1 MVKNKERFMFGGNS
15 LRFIRARHAGRRLG
29 CLLLCAS
36 FLLPASC
43 ARNSEQS
50 QEVATTTEVVVDQ
63 SAIDA
68 EILEWFNTANS
79 RFGELPN
86 TEGFERTTLL
96 AALSSVHTSLLDFIS
111 KARRNPIAEISVIGA
126 DWMQEVADS
135 MGQLLDSVIVNN
147 KEAMVIAVG
156 KWRYLVSEEKKIEI
170 GNCID
175 EMANC

>member
-15 LRFIRARHAGRRLG
+15 LRFIRACHAGRRLG
-29 CLLLCAS
+29 CLLLYAS

-79 RFGELPN
+79 RFGKLPDAK
-86 TEGFERTTLL
+86 GFERTTFL
-96 AALSSVHTSLLDFIS
+96 AAISSVHTSLVDFIL

-135 MGQLLDSVIVNN
+135 MRQLLDSAIANN
-147 KEAMVIAVG
+147 EEAGVIALG

-175 EMANC
+175 DMTSC